1 MRGGFDMRKYSIVCL
16 LVVLLASLAVTPQM
30 VQAHFTALSITITG
44 PTPSSFAP
52 EDGESTQIT
61 FTPSES
67 GYYSWSYDS
76 NPHMYYWTSIGHGPT
91 AWIPNLAKVVD

>member
-1 MRGGFDMRKYSIVCL
+1 MRKYSIVCL

-67 GYYSWSYDS
+67 GYYSW
-76 NPHMYYWTSIGHGPT
+76 
-91 AWIPNLAKVVD
+91 L